1 MSPDCAALIAAFPDI
16 AQWIP
21 TPDSCCGAKRTLLN
35 TEERIVECDSDG
47 RITQMYLPILFR
59 HILGS
64 SFSLPVISS
73 PRFCRAESF
82 ASNGVRITGT
92 LAPLQTL
99 DKLTQLEVS
108 ENHIT
113 GSIPAGLVQLTS
125 LQSLSLSGNLLSG
138 SIPTLSQSITLLNL
152 ARLNLTGRLPAT
164 LPPALQ
170 DIDLSYSG
178 LSGPIPTAWSPVQ
191 TLHAVYM
198 INLPLS
204 GSIPT
209 EFGLLK
215 NLALLHL
222 GNTGLAGGI
231 PSELGELSLLTSL
244 DLSNNSLTG
253 PLPTAFSTKT
263 WYRLDVFNNTL
274 TGQVPSSL
282 WENSRFSGDAN
293 CFSARLQSARC
304 ASLNLQD
311 RSSEGPGV
319 TQWILIAAAVAV
331 FALAC
336 VLGVYIYRKKKRQ
349 QQQQPA
355 PTPTPTQQEKDTQ
368 TVPHVFTNI
377 RDDEQPSRTQP
388 PESNLS
394 DSTVSVLLRGE
405 KDATNES
412 LPSTAA
418 KISLLDAMYTDT
430 IPQHNET
437 RPTPDPYSKKQHKQ
451 TPKSQ
456 PAQQRQRDLQNVHP
470 TKWTVDDV
478 GVWCA
483 AQLPD
488 LEVQIV
494 AKVIDKDING
504 SRLVTMRRNDFSE
517 QLGLVFADAV
527 VLEDGL
533 DAVVQ
538 RHLNLSLPSYEQSG

>member
-1 MSPDCAALIAAFPDI
+1 MSADCAALIAAFPDI
-16 AQWIP
+16 AQWIT
-21 TPDSCCGAKRTLLN
+21 TPASCCGAKRTFLN
-35 TEERIVECDSDG
+35 TEERIVVCDSNG
-47 RITQMYLPILFR
+47 RITQI
-59 HILGS
+59 
-64 SFSLPVISS
+64 
-73 PRFCRAESF
+73 FCRAESV

-92 LAPLQTL
+92 LAPLQAL

-138 SIPTLSQSITLLNL
+138 SIPTLSQSITFLNL

-170 DIDLSYSG
+170 EIDISYSG
-178 LSGPIPTAWSPVQ
+178 LSGPIPTAWSQVQ
-191 TLHAVYM
+191 TLHGIYM

-215 NLALLHL
+215 SLGLLHL
-222 GNTGLAGGI
+222 GNTGLVGGI
-231 PSELGELSLLTSL
+231 PSELGALTSLTSL

-263 WYRLDVFNNTL
+263 WFRLDVFNNTL
-274 TGQVPSSL
+274 TGEVPPSL

-293 CFSARLQSARC
+293 CFTARLQSARC
-304 ASLNLQD
+304 ASLNTQD
-311 RSSEGPGV
+311 RSGEGQGVRV
-319 TQWILIAAAVAV
+319 TQWILITAAVAV

-336 VLGVYIYRKKKRQ
+336 VLGVYIYRKKKRP
-349 QQQQPA
+349 QQP
-355 PTPTPTQQEKDTQ
+355 TPPTQQQKDDTQ
-368 TVPHVFTNI
+368 TATHVVANI
-377 RDDEQPSRTQP
+377 LDEDDQQPSLTQP
-388 PESNLS
+388 DSNLS
-394 DSTVSVLLRGE
+394 DGTVSVLHGGE
-405 KDATNES
+405 KDATTTIAS
-412 LPSTAA
+412 LPSNAV
-418 KISLLDAMYTDT
+418 KVSLFDVIYTDT
-430 IPQHNET
+430 IPHTTIET
-437 RPTPDPYSKKQHKQ
+437 YPKTTPDYKKQE
-451 TPKSQ
+451 TPSQ
-456 PAQQRQRDLQNVHP
+456 PARDLQSVHP
-470 TKWTVDDV
+470 TRWTVNDV

-494 AKVIDKDING
+494 ARVVDRDING

-527 VLEDGL
+527 VLEDAV

-538 RHLNLSLPSYEQSG
+538 RHLNLTLPSYEQSG